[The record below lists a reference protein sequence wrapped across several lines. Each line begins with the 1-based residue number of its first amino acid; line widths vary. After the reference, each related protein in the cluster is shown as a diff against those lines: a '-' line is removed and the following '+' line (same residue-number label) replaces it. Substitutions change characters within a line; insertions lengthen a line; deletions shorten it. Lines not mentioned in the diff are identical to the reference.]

1 MNMGEIRLKRLIIE
15 HFRGFYEPQSL
26 EFAIPSGKSGSGL
39 TVIVGPNNSGK
50 STVLEA
56 IKRFVKN
63 DPQFKE
69 GERHNNYNVRL
80 GIENTEGGKKTIRTY
95 GGSNAK
101 YEGITIYPTVNDFYL
116 ISARKYW
123 QPFFSPSSLDRNSYR
138 NQLFSI
144 DRVGSDSDFGRRV
157 ADIEK
162 DPAKKQKFDELM
174 KSLLPNFKSWVIEL
188 NETSQNYIKYTTGK
202 GDTHNSDYWGDGIIS
217 LFKIVASFAEEDSR
231 EILVIDEPEL
241 SLHPQLQKRLAV
253 LLAKYST
260 NKQIILITH
269 SPYFIRWE
277 DFENGAKI
285 IRLNKKEDKQ
295 CETFFL
301 KNDNTYYEKLIILS
315 EDWQR
320 PYLLDTVAREIFFS
334 ENIVFVEGQEDM
346 GLIKKFIKEKSFEYK
361 FEIFG
366 YGSGGAGNIIAF
378 LEMAK
383 DLGINAGAIFDGN
396 QAELEQK
403 AKTNFPS
410 FCIKKLSKDDIRDKF
425 DDLGKQTKDGLFD
438 KDGNIKAECE
448 DAMKQIL
455 IDLNNHFMDYAK
467 S

>member
-1 MNMGEIRLKRLIIE
+1 MDEIRLKKLTIE

-26 EFAIPSGKSGSGL
+26 EFAIPNGKSGSGL

-56 IKRFVKN
+56 IKRFAIN
-63 DPQFKE
+63 DPQFRE
-69 GERHNNYNVRL
+69 GERHNNFNVKL
-80 GIENTEGGKKTIRTY
+80 EIENTGGEKKTIRTD

-101 YEGITIYPTVNDFYL
+101 YEGITIYPTINDFYL

-123 QPFFSPSSLDRNSYR
+123 QPFFASSSLDRNGYR
-138 NQLFSI
+138 SQLFLI
-144 DRVGSDSDFGRRV
+144 DRTGSDSNFGRRI

-162 DPAKKQKFDELM
+162 DYAKKQKFDELM
-174 KSLLPNFKSWVIEL
+174 KSLFLNFKSWVIDL
-188 NETSQNYIKYTTGK
+188 NEAGQNYIKYTTGK

-217 LFKIVASFAEEDSR
+217 LFKIVASFIEENDK

-269 SPYFIRWE
+269 SSYFIRWE
-277 DFENGAKI
+277 DFKNGAKI
-285 IRLNKKEDKQ
+285 IRLNKKEDKK
-295 CETFFL
+295 CEVFFL
-301 KNDNTYYEKLIILS
+301 KNDAFYYEKLVSLS

-320 PYLLDTVAREIFFS
+320 PYLLDAVAREIFFG
-334 ENIVFVEGQEDM
+334 ENVVFTEGQEDV
-346 GLIKKFIKEKSFEYK
+346 GLIKKFIREKSLECK

-396 QAELEQK
+396 QTEIEQK
-403 AKTNFPS
+403 AKTNFPD
-410 FCIKKLSKDDIRDKF
+410 FCIKRLSKDDIRDKF
-425 DDLGKQTKDGLFD
+425 DDSGKQTKDGLFD
-438 KDGNIKAECE
+438 KDGNMKPECE
-448 DAMKQIL
+448 DEMKQIL
-455 IDLNNHFMDYAK
+455 IDLNNHFVNYDK
-467 S
+467 